1 MPPTAE
7 QWLSA
12 FAASLELPAPSP
24 EEIHSVL
31 ALAGVA
37 AHASDRRAAPMA
49 CWLAAKAG
57 VDPAVARQRA
67 HEIAFPE

>member
-7 QWLSA
+7 QWLAA
-12 FAASLELPAPSP
+12 FAAALDLPPPSP
-24 EEIHSVL
+24 DEIKAVL

-37 AHASDRRAAPMA
+37 AHASDRQAAPMA

-57 VDPAVARQRA
+57 VDPDVARRRA